1 MSLLPAILAATL
13 AGGLLSV
20 CLAALVS
27 VRLGERM
34 NHPSLAFAAGVM
46 LSAACL
52 DILPEALG
60 GFASLAPTEPPGF
73 HARQLFVTL
82 LAGILMFFAL
92 ERLALWRHAHPG
104 CSRGHGRQP
113 DGRARSAA
121 VLILIGD
128 AFHNFVDGIVIAA
141 AFHTSPALGV
151 TTTLAVIA
159 HEIPQ
164 EMGDYAI
171 LLSSGLSR
179 RQALGWNLL
188 SALATLPGAL
198 LGYFMLSDMQGLV
211 PHALAIS
218 AASFLYIALG
228 DLLPRLHEQADRGQ
242 RGQLPMLILGIAT
255 ILVIRLNH

>member
-1 MSLLPAILAATL
+1 MSMIAVLGLACAGSVGAMAGALAVAASPAGWRSRLQPLLLAYSAGTLLAA
-13 AGGLLSV
+13 ALLGM
-20 CLAALVS
+20 LP
-27 VRLGERM
+27 R
-34 NHPSLAFAAGVM
+34 AFAA
-46 LSAACL
+46 
-52 DILPEALG
+52 LPGPQAGL
-60 GFASLAPTEPPGF
+60 T
-73 HARQLFVTL
+73 V
-82 LAGILMFFAL
+82 LAGFLLLYAI
-92 ERLALWRHAHPG
+92 ERASVWHHCHDGSCAAR
-104 CSRGHGRQP
+104 RGRGR
-113 DGRARSAA
+113 
-121 VLILIGD
+121 LILIGD

-141 AFHTSPALGV
+141 AFHTSLRSALPPPSPSSP
-151 TTTLAVIA
+151 TRF
-159 HEIPQ
+159 PRRW
-164 EMGDYAI
+164 DYAI

>member
-1 MSLLPAILAATL
+1 MSMIALLGLACAGSVGAMAGALAVAASPAGWRSRLQPLLLAYSAGTLLAA
-13 AGGLLSV
+13 ALLGM
-20 CLAALVS
+20 LP
-27 VRLGERM
+27 R
-34 NHPSLAFAAGVM
+34 AFAA
-46 LSAACL
+46 
-52 DILPEALG
+52 LPGPQAGL
-60 GFASLAPTEPPGF
+60 T
-73 HARQLFVTL
+73 V
-82 LAGILMFFAL
+82 LAGFLLLYAI
-92 ERLALWRHAHPG
+92 ERASVWHHCHDGSCAAR
-104 CSRGHGRQP
+104 RGRGR
-113 DGRARSAA
+113 
-121 VLILIGD
+121 LILIGD